1 MQELFIFAV
10 TMAYVSA
17 SAYQDQ
23 PEIDNSSNIGNM
35 HGRNALPC
43 QFPYQVRLLLKKDQE
58 RAYCG
63 GSLIDHRWVLTAG
76 SCTVDA
82 DNVTVQ
88 LSSQNSSPYMTH
100 IVNKKDII
108 VFKDFNDSIP
118 FADISLIR
126 IPYVEY
132 NKNIQPV
139 KLPTIQPQFQTYAD
153 SEVVITGWE
162 NTFNASNPD
171 GEILHYAI
179 LKIINDTDCRTIYG
193 EIISSALICAST
205 TSDISPW
212 IGDSGAPLLQLPSL
226 VQIGITSF
234 HTPDNQLG
242 YTAGFT
248 RVTSFLEWI
257 KHQTSLTL

>member
-1 MQELFIFAV
+1 MQEFLVFAL
-10 TMAYVSA
+10 TMAYVST
-17 SAYQDQ
+17 STYQDQ
-23 PEIDNSSNIGNM
+23 PEIDNNSNIGNI
-35 HGRNALPC
+35 HGHNALPC
-43 QFPYQVRLLLKKDQE
+43 QFPYQVRLLMKKDQE

-63 GSLIDHRWVLTAG
+63 GSLIDHRWFLTAG

-88 LSSQNSSPYMTH
+88 LGSQNSSPYATH

-108 VFKDFNDSIP
+108 AFKDFNDSIL

-139 KLPTIQPQFQTYAD
+139 KLPKIQPHFRTYAD

-162 NTFNASNPD
+162 NTFNASSPD
-171 GEILHYAI
+171 GEIFHYAI
-179 LKIINDTDCRTIYG
+179 LKIINNTDCRAVYG

-205 TSDISPW
+205 SSDISPW
-212 IGDSGAPLLQLPSL
+212 IGDSSSSSCALGVVILLA
-226 VQIGITSF
+226 QIDPI
-234 HTPDNQLG
+234 LRC
-242 YTAGFT
+242 AET
-248 RVTSFLEWI
+248 RIERAATKYKLE
-257 KHQTSLTL
+257 H